1 MHSQPPSIYSGLM
14 HVFLKMQLFF
24 QKSSLHC
31 HCLHL
36 ALDNLSSVNHTINN
50 CFYIKKTHRYLLHS
64 KKLKKN
70 ILYTIMQK
78 LVMLCLTLIWRS
90 QWFGLLS
97 IRQIV
102 VCLFIFHLMAW
113 YFKKITSLHFTAL
126 LFFSL
131 FHFASLFLTFLWS
144 SATSNV

>member
-1 MHSQPPSIYSGLM
+1 MLSQPPSIYSGLM
-14 HVFLKMQLFF
+14 HFFLKMQIFF

-36 ALDNLSSVNHTINN
+36 ALDYLSSVHHTINN
-50 CFYIKKTHRYLLHS
+50 CFYKKNHRYLLHS

-78 LVMLCLTLIWRS
+78 LVMLCLTLFWRS
-90 QWFGLLS
+90 QWFGLPS

-102 VCLFIFHLMAW
+102 ACLFIFHLMAW
-113 YFKKITSLHFTAL
+113 NFKKITSLHFTAL
-126 LFFSL
+126 LFFTL
-131 FHFASLFLTFLWS
+131 FTLLRCFTFLWN
-144 SATSNV
+144 SATFNG